1 MELVIYSP
9 IEEIFK
15 KPIEWNHEDLKKY
28 ATEKAE
34 YYKNTAY
41 TDDQGRMLKSDRA
54 TVNKL
59 VQALE
64 TKDRE
69 VKKLCLTPYEKFHK
83 EIKESVDILREP
95 IALMDTQISSMEEER
110 RSKKMEEV
118 KKIWDAATRPD
129 WLRLEQ
135 IFDQRWLNATVS
147 LKAVSEAVS
156 HAVESIEKDCMVLD
170 SLPEYSFEANEAYRR
185 TLDLNYAL
193 KEGQRMAQIQRQKA
207 QYEAEQARRK
217 AEEEAKKAAEQ
228 VPLGVVTAE
237 EIAQSKQEYIDA
249 ASANGVHVME
259 APAKQW
265 VGFKALL
272 STEDALALRDF
283 FKSRNILFKAVGE
296 N

>member
-9 IEEIFK
+9 IEELFN
-15 KPIEWNHEDLKKY
+15 KPIEWNHEELKKY
-28 ATEKAE
+28 AAKKAE
-34 YYKNTAY
+34 YYKNMAY

-64 TKDRE
+64 AKDRE

-83 EIKESVDILREP
+83 EIKESVDILKEP

-118 KKIWDAATRPD
+118 QKIWDAAKRPD

-135 IFDQRWLNATVS
+135 IFDQKWMNATVS

-193 KEGQRMAQIQRQKA
+193 KE
-207 QYEAEQARRK
+207 ARSVQEHTKVQQLENSRVL
-217 AEEEAKKAAEQ
+217 EEERTWVNFSAYLTVE
-228 VPLGVVTAE
+228 
-237 EIAQSKQEYIDA
+237 DA
-249 ASANGVHVME
+249 
-259 APAKQW
+259 
-265 VGFKALL
+265 KALKV
-272 STEDALALRDF
+272 F
-283 FKSRNILFKAVGE
+283 FNSRNIQFKAVGE

>member
-9 IEEIFK
+9 IEELFR
-15 KPIEWNHEDLKKY
+15 KPIEWNHEDVKQY
-28 ATEKAE
+28 AAEKAE
-34 YYKNTAY
+34 YYKNMAY

-64 TKDRE
+64 AKDRE

-83 EIKESVDILREP
+83 EIKESVDILKEP

-118 KKIWDAATRPD
+118 QKIWDAATRPD

-147 LKAVSEAVS
+147 LKAVSEAIG
-156 HAVESIEKDCMVLD
+156 HAIESVEKDCMTLD

-193 KEGQRMAQIQRQKA
+193 KEGQRLVSLQEQKA
-207 QYEAEQARRK
+207 EQEAARR
-217 AEEEAKKAAEQ
+217 AQEEARSVQEQ
-228 VPLGVVTAE
+228 PKTQQTEVTSLHE
-237 EIAQSKQEYIDA
+237 EKERTWVNFSAYLTVEDA
-249 ASANGVHVME
+249 
-259 APAKQW
+259 
-265 VGFKALL
+265 KALK
-272 STEDALALRDF
+272 AF
-283 FKSRNILFKAVGE
+283 FNSRNIQFKAV
-296 N
+296 

>member
-9 IEEIFK
+9 IEELFK

-64 TKDRE
+64 AKDRE
-69 VKKLCLTPYEKFHK
+69 VKKLCRTPYEKFHK
-83 EIKESVDILREP
+83 EIKESVDILKEP

-118 KKIWDAATRPD
+118 QKIWDAAKRPD

-135 IFDQRWLNATVS
+135 IFDQRWLNVTVS
-147 LKAVSEAVS
+147 LKAVSEAIG
-156 HAVESIEKDCMVLD
+156 HAIESVEKDCMTLD

-193 KEGQRMAQIQRQKA
+193 KEGQRLVALQKQKA
-207 QYEAEQARRK
+207 EHEAALRSQKEARNVKEQPVQRVDTVSPV
-217 AEEEAKKAAEQ
+217 EEKERTWVNFSAYLTVE
-228 VPLGVVTAE
+228 
-237 EIAQSKQEYIDA
+237 DA
-249 ASANGVHVME
+249 
-259 APAKQW
+259 
-265 VGFKALL
+265 KALK
-272 STEDALALRDF
+272 AF
-283 FKSRNILFKAVGE
+283 FNSRNIQFKSV
-296 N
+296 

>member
-9 IEEIFK
+9 IEELFR
-15 KPIEWNHEDLKKY
+15 KPIEWNHEDVKQY
-28 ATEKAE
+28 AAEKAE
-34 YYKNTAY
+34 YYKNMAY

-64 TKDRE
+64 AKDRE
-69 VKKLCLTPYEKFHK
+69 VKKLCLAPYEKFHK
-83 EIKESVDILREP
+83 QIKESVDILKEP

-118 KKIWDAATRPD
+118 QKIWDAAKRPG

-135 IFDQRWLNATVS
+135 IFDQKWLNATVS

-156 HAVESIEKDCMVLD
+156 HSIESIKKDCMVLD

-193 KEGQRMAQIQRQKA
+193 KEGQRLVTLQKQKA
-207 QYEAEQARRK
+207 EQEAARR
-217 AEEEAKKAAEQ
+217 AQEEARSVQEQPKVQQAEASP
-228 VPLGVVTAE
+228 VPEKERTWVNFSAYLTVE
-237 EIAQSKQEYIDA
+237 DA
-249 ASANGVHVME
+249 
-259 APAKQW
+259 
-265 VGFKALL
+265 KALK
-272 STEDALALRDF
+272 AF
-283 FKSRNILFKAVGE
+283 FNSRSIQFKAV
-296 N
+296 